1 MSPKVLHIRSL
12 TPGSSPSTA
21 SLEVGQIAINVPD
34 SLVYIRQSGSGVD
47 TVNPLLSANVKNT
60 GNFILS
66 GSSSI
71 TGSLGILG
79 NTIQSG
85 SNTLI
90 GDTTLSGSVNILG
103 NTLQSGSNTLIGD
116 TVLSGSVN
124 ISGSTYQVGNNT
136 LFGNTILTGS
146 IIISGSENPTTPS
159 VKVYGT
165 VDVDGYLKF
174 SPVDANIDITKT
186 GSYMYVSGSTND
198 LYFSQNGDGY
208 NNVTRLRWLE
218 GNLYSGLLNGGLITT
233 QSATVYQV
241 ASGSGI
247 IVNLNG
253 SLTNNP
259 YPTIKYINWPSLSS
273 SIAPLSAS
281 YDQTFVAIDDSAN
294 IYTSGIPYYDGQY
307 DTLIPIGLVLHQN
320 HSTIN
325 GVKTQP
331 SLAYGFKQ
339 RESVFSRAFGPLKL
353 SGFTLAPSG
362 SNGGTSTGSL
372 ILSGGTAYAD
382 GTNYTIDPNNPSYVT
397 DVGTTTSK
405 IWRYRQSGSGTGFGA
420 WVYDTNNGAGY
431 TTIDPTQYS
440 ANGILTPVSGSGVN
454 RGWSIQRVYWFP
466 NSVAKSFVVYYGNA
480 QYPTENDAIL
490 NINVEAFIEAPNTTA
505 NAIYVGAIVVRND
518 AVFTDVNSYKIIPGG
533 LFRNIGGAGGGG
545 GSVVTQT
552 LAGLT
557 DVDIVGP
564 TDGQVLMYH
573 QEGLHWQNSSYISA
587 SISGNAAT
595 ATTASYA
602 LTASYLLGGATAS
615 YSVSSSHAST
625 ASFAGTASYVN
636 PLNQTVIIS
645 GLLDLTGSMNVSGSI
660 TSSLLGTASYAVHAL
675 SSSYANSA
683 SYSIS
688 SSYATTASYSEIAG
702 ALVTG
707 IDINVNNV
715 TASIVSAS
723 LIIADGSQL
732 TNVGSIDKI
741 FYVSEQGL
749 DTNDGKTMNT
759 TFRTIKRAAQAASA
773 SYAANASP
781 APYRMSIRISPG
793 YYVETASIWIAPW
806 TSIMGNDLR
815 TTVVK
820 PTTDTKGEN
829 LFLMNNGTYA
839 WGLRFEGCEIDDL
852 ENPRKGFFFAFAPS
866 ASITTSPYIQNCSCI
881 NTPADKFYTPLDP
894 TANPPN
900 PLVGNGPGGMIVDD
914 SVLDPF
920 SPLKSMI
927 VDSYTQVAF
936 NGIGL
941 CVRGRG
947 YAQQVSFFTN
957 FTRVGVYAMEGGHAS
972 LLNSNTTFGD
982 YGLRASGSRIIVVPN
997 ITNISASVDVVGST
1011 LLTSEK
1017 TAIKNYMM
1025 AGLQTYGWYSSS
1037 YSDTGSI
1044 VYSATMKDAGLLIDA
1059 LAADLLVA
1067 KAARTST
1074 FLQGE
1079 FKGQDVSNDKRYT
1092 LPAATGFTKGAI
1104 AAFRVNDGKHMA
1116 QDYTSS
1122 YQFIKNYIINDPDNK
1137 FTTMTAL
1144 GKQKVGQM
1152 LDLAIDV
1159 IRSVAIDVE
1168 GTYLEEFGSLITSTS
1183 HDFSYAGSGVNFLGL
1198 PSNQGG
1204 VGTTNKE
1211 LRVYSEAG
1219 GRVYESSG
1227 DETGNFYVGSDFVIQ
1242 QSTGTIEGR
1251 TFNKSIAA
1259 RVVPLNL
1266 ALEG

>member
-1 MSPKVLHIRSL
+1 M
-12 TPGSSPSTA
+12 
-21 SLEVGQIAINVPD
+21 
-34 SLVYIRQSGSGVD
+34 SGSTTQVGD
-47 TVNPLLSANVKNT
+47 IKLL
-60 GNFILS
+60 
-66 GSSSI
+66 
-71 TGSLGILG
+71 
-79 NTIQSG
+79 
-85 SNTLI
+85 
-90 GDTTLSGSVNILG
+90 GDTT
-103 NTLQSGSNTLIGD
+103 
-116 TVLSGSVN
+116 
-124 ISGSTYQVGNNT
+124 ISGS
-136 LFGNTILTGS
+136 L
-146 IIISGSENPTTPS
+146 IISGAFGTPTPS
-159 VKVYGT
+159 LKIYG
-165 VDVDGYLKF
+165 DLEQNGYIQFK
-174 SPVDANIDITKT
+174 PVTTNIDTSKS
-186 GSYMYVSGSTND
+186 GSYIYVSGSTND
-198 LYFSQNGDGY
+198 LYFSQNGSGY

-218 GNLYSGLLNGGLITT
+218 GSLYSGLLNGGLIVT
-233 QSATVYQV
+233 QSATTYQV
-241 ASGSGI
+241 TSGSGI

-253 SLTNNP
+253 SLTDNP
-259 YPTIKYINWPSLSS
+259 FPTIKYLNWPSLSA

-281 YDQTFVAIDDSAN
+281 YDQTFVAIDSAAQ
-294 IYTSGIPYYDGQY
+294 IFTSGTPYYDGQY
-307 DTLIPIGLVLHQN
+307 DTLIPIGIVLHQN

-339 RESVFSRAFGPLKL
+339 RESLFSRAFGALKL
-353 SGFTLAPSG
+353 SGFSLAPSS
-362 SNGGTSTGSL
+362 SNGTTSTGSL
-372 ILSGGTAYAD
+372 VVAGGTAYLD
-382 GTNYTIDPNNPSYVT
+382 GANYTADQNNPSYVV
-397 DVGTTTSK
+397 DPGTNVSK
-405 IWRYRQSGSGTGFGA
+405 IFRYYQSGSGNNN
-420 WVYDTNNGAGY
+420 WVYDTNNGNGY
-431 TTIDPTQYS
+431 TTIDPTRYS
-440 ANGILTPVSGSGVN
+440 ENGVLTAVSGSGVN
-454 RGWSIQRVYWFP
+454 RGWSIQRAYWYP
-466 NSVAKSFVVYYGNA
+466 NSVTKAIVVYYGNS

-490 NINVEAFIEAPNTTA
+490 NITVEPFIEAPNTAA
-505 NAIYVGAIVVRND
+505 NALYLGAIVVRND
-518 AVFTDVNSYKIIPGG
+518 ATLDDITSFKIMPGG
-533 LFRNIGGAGGGG
+533 LFRGAGGAGGGG
-545 GSVVTQT
+545 GTLISQT
-552 LAGLT
+552 LRGLT
-557 DVDIVGP
+557 DVDIVAP

-573 QEGLHWQNSSYISA
+573 QDGLHWQNSSFISA

-602 LTASYLLGGATAS
+602 LSASYLIGSSATSS
-615 YSVSSSHAST
+615 Y
-625 ASFAGTASYVN
+625 
-636 PLNQTVIIS
+636 
-645 GLLDLTGSMNVSGSI
+645 SI
-660 TSSLLGTASYAVHAL
+660 TSSYAA
-675 SSSYANSA
+675 SA
-683 SYSIS
+683 SYSATS
-688 SSYATTASYSEIAG
+688 SFATIAD
-702 ALVTG
+702 ALVSG

-715 TASIVSAS
+715 TASVVSAS
-723 LIIADGSQL
+723 LVIADGSQL
-732 TNVGSIDKI
+732 TNIGSIDKI
-741 FYVSEQGL
+741 FYVSEQGV

-773 SYAANASP
+773 SYAANNSYT
-781 APYRMSIRISPG
+781 PYRMSIRISPG

-820 PTTDTKGEN
+820 PTDATKGEN

-900 PLVGNGPGGMIVDD
+900 PLIGNGPGGMIVDD

-1025 AGLQTYGWYSSS
+1025 TNLQTYGWYSSS

-1044 VYSATMKDAGLLIDA
+1044 VYAATMKDAGLLIDA
-1059 LAADLLVA
+1059 LASDLLVA

-1092 LPAATGFTKGAI
+1092 LPTASADFTKGAI

-1137 FTTMTAL
+1137 FTTML
-1144 GKQKVGQM
+1144 SQGKQKVEQM
-1152 LDLAIDV
+1152 LNLAIDV

-1168 GTYLEEFGSLITSTS
+1168 PTYLEEFGSLITSTS

-1227 DETGNFYVGSDFVIQ
+1227 DETGNFYVGTDFVIQ